1 MLKRRRRSRRSSGG
15 HHPISGR
22 PRRVRR
28 RPVVGRRNAVT
39 TCSGTGPCSRSQ
51 YVYVSPRTPTA
62 GHPARGAAGGVVRAA
77 AGGADSSGN
86 PVAAYS
92 AHSTTRAGGG
102 AGRSGCVTSSPST
115 STRPAARCCSMRS
128 CDSPAPTSRSNTVG
142 ISARSSVIGPSCVG
156 GPAAQGLTNSAGLA
170 EFAGCGVPGSA
181 DPFSRPRRG
190 ATTPPN
196 GKFGAPLPALSAAS
210 ADPLARPGTGPSLYA
225 ISSSLRAIARADRQD
240 SRGLDVQ
247 RRWPPRSAARSR
259 RCRASS
265 SRINASRTRRPC
277 VPHRRRRR

>member
-1 MLKRRRRSRRSSGG
+1 MCQEG
-15 HHPISGR
+15 SGR
-22 PRRVRR
+22 VG
-28 RPVVGRRNAVT
+28 VVGT
-39 TCSGTGPCSRSQ
+39 TDALPLVAWGWGGQVMRISDDRQ
-51 YVYVSPRTPTA
+51 VRTL
-62 GHPARGAAGGVVRAA
+62 PAEKQ
-77 AGGADSSGN
+77 S
-86 PVAAYS
+86 
-92 AHSTTRAGGG
+92 G
-102 AGRSGCVTSSPST
+102 AGVEHAGDDVTSL
-115 STRPAARCCSMRS
+115 A
-128 CDSPAPTSRSNTVG
+128 
-142 ISARSSVIGPSCVG
+142 SARSSVIGPSCVG

-210 ADPLARPGTGPSLYA
+210 ADPLARPGTDPSLYA